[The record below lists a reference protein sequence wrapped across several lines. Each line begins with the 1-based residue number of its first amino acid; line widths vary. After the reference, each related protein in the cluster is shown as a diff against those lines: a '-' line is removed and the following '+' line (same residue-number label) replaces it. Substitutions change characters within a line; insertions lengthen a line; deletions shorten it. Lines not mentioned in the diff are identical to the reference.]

1 MPIHRASLRQK
12 VSTMLDSNQTEAQPI
27 ERLAYTIN
35 EFAEAARLSRPT
47 IYRMLKDGELHA
59 TRTRGHYRIPVSE
72 ARRLFG
78 EAAA

>member
-1 MPIHRASLRQK
+1 MSD
-12 VSTMLDSNQTEAQPI
+12 DSQTEVQPV

-47 IYRMLKDGELHA
+47 IYRMLKDGELRA

-72 ARRLFG
+72 AQRLFG
-78 EAAA
+78 EPDRVA